1 MFLCS
6 TTSNTLYGHVRVSP
20 LPPRV
25 CSRRHWAVTYTS
37 SGTVVARCVPESGR
51 NEEAIRVG
59 DEIQS
64 LFLVGAT
71 EDGQD
76 AIIEYLSDS
85 VIDSNIIRN
94 TQRENDDDDDNE
106 EFMCSFHRFIS
117 NASEFKVNAFAWRG
131 VLFHPP
137 KSMHRTS
144 VLHVSDDRCIQRYFV
159 ETWSNEVMTIVFD
172 LQKEETLRP
181 TYRSIAVQSQWSLY
195 GLLGES
201 NNPGMIID
209 APSSI
214 VGPEQMIL
222 SQLDAFSRGDVETA
236 FRFASPENKKIFN
249 NDVAVFDT
257 MIKHN
262 AQYAP
267 LLQHDNAEI
276 LKSEQITSKNNMCVV
291 GISSSATGAKH
302 VYIWLTSLNLSP
314 LHWMVDAVHCLNT

>member
-1 MFLCS
+1 MIIY
-6 TTSNTLYGHVRVSP
+6 NTI
-20 LPPRV
+20 
-25 CSRRHWAVTYTS
+25 AQ
-37 SGTVVARCVPESGR
+37 CVPESGR
-51 NEEAIRVG
+51 NQDAIRVG

-64 LFLVGAT
+64 LLLVGAT
-71 EDGQD
+71 AEDGQD

-85 VIDSNIIRN
+85 VIDSNIQQ
-94 TQRENDDDDDNE
+94 TRESTTDDDDDND

-117 NASEFKVNAFAWRG
+117 NASEFKVNSHAWRG

-159 ETWSNEVMTIVFD
+159 ETWSNESMTIVFD

-181 TYRSIAVQSQWSLY
+181 TYRSIALQTQWSLY

-209 APSSI
+209 RPTPT
-214 VGPEQMIL
+214 VGPEQMIM
-222 SQLDAFSRGDVETA
+222 SQLDAFSRGDVERA

-249 NDVAVFDT
+249 DNVAVFET

-267 LLQHDNAEI
+267 LLEHNNAEI
-276 LKSEQITSKNNMCVV
+276 LKSEQTTLKNNMCIV

-302 VYIWLTSLNLSP
+302 VYIWLTRLVSLSRDTM
-314 LHWMVDAVHCLNT
+314 HWMVDAVHCLNT